1 MDSLASRI
9 GSIAKVGAQQALSA
23 TSTSQVLDSAFQ
35 DATRSAKQEID
46 RLAASA
52 AGVSSVQTSVKVP
65 SSSSTGSSTTSSTA
79 TKPATQLANGNQ
91 PLDTRPGAGSAA
103 GAGAAGGSV
112 APGAAGVAEVP
123 QNFLPPGSDD
133 EASEIQAQLDQEA
146 SDALLKQAREQG
158 PAALIKRDVDQ
169 AISVPGDAG
178 SVTAVGSATA
188 GGAAGSSSA
197 SGTSA
202 ASGTGAK
209 PAATSLGSA
218 REAGS
223 GFAGGTIIESST
235 KYDPQG
241 LEAQDS
247 IDASAVDAV
256 ADGES
261 GMSTTEVI
269 VYGTLGVAALVGL
282 VLLVQKVMR
291 DREELQK
298 KTAVK

>member
-52 AGVSSVQTSVKVP
+52 AGVSSVQTAVKVP
-65 SSSSTGSSTTSSTA
+65 SSSSSSAPSTA
-79 TKPATQLANGNQ
+79 KKPATQLANGNQ

-112 APGAAGVAEVP
+112 APGAAGVADVP

-146 SDALLKQAREQG
+146 RDALLKQAREQG

-169 AISVPGDAG
+169 VVNVPGDAG
-178 SVTAVGSATA
+178 SVTAVGSSTS
-188 GGAAGSSSA
+188 GGAAGSSGS
-197 SGTSA
+197 SGSSGV
-202 ASGTGAK
+202 SGTGAK

-235 KYDPQG
+235 KYDPKG

-256 ADGES
+256 AGDES
-261 GMSTTEVI
+261 GISTGEAI

-291 DREELQK
+291 DRKELEK
-298 KTAVK
+298 KTMIK